1 MSDRRATTFPGSGD
15 RWANLEALGHAAG
28 RRPRRA
34 AKDPKDPKPGRMSPR
49 RRRNL
54 LRTLAIVLVLVVAL
68 AGAGALYGYRYAD
81 RLVGKGKRPVAG
93 LTPAGAGKAM
103 NILLVGSDSR
113 DGLSRRQ
120 LGRIQT
126 VEVPGRRTD
135 TIMILHLSPDRPKPV
150 MVSLPRDLRATV
162 NGRTNKINA
171 AFAFGGPDLLVKT
184 VEETT
189 GLAINHYAEIDFAGF
204 LEVVDALGG
213 VTLCNRSGHR
223 LDDAYANLHMD
234 PGCQHMNG
242 VKALAF
248 VRARHVDS
256 DFGRIG
262 RQQEFL
268 RAVLAEVDRRGNLTG
283 LPKLLDVADIATD
296 HIKTDQGLSTGTAI
310 GLARRLRNAGPG
322 TIDMRVYPSVASP
335 PRCAGCA
342 AFVDPLPE
350 AAILMRALARD
361 AATLPPVGLPGGKG
375 VSLAT
380 TPVTVLNGS
389 GAAGAAARAAE
400 GLRRLGVRVAGTGNA
415 AKPTGQASTLA
426 YPADMA
432 AQARLLRSVLGG
444 GVTLVKADAGTSLVL
459 TVGSGFRLR

>member
-1 MSDRRATTFPGSGD
+1 
-15 RWANLEALGHAAG
+15 
-28 RRPRRA
+28 
-34 AKDPKDPKPGRMSPR
+34 MSPR

-54 LRTLAIVLVLVVAL
+54 LRTLAIVLVLAVVL

-81 RLVGKGKRPVAG
+81 RLVAKGRRPVAG
-93 LTPAGAGKAM
+93 LAPAGAGKAM

-113 DGLSRRQ
+113 DGLTRRQ

-135 TIMILHLSPDRPKPV
+135 TIMLLHVSPDRPRPV
-150 MVSLPRDLRATV
+150 LVSLPRDLRATV
-162 NGRTNKINA
+162 NGRTSKLNA

-184 VEETT
+184 VQETT
-189 GLAINHYAEIDFAGF
+189 RLPINHYAEIDFAGF
-204 LEVVDALGG
+204 LQVVDALGG
-213 VTLCNRSGHR
+213 VTLCNRSGRR
-223 LDDAYANLHMD
+223 LDDPYANLHMD
-234 PGCQHMNG
+234 PGCQRMNG

-262 RQQEFL
+262 RQQEFM
-268 RAVLAEVDRRGNLTG
+268 RAVLAEVDRRGTLTG
-283 LPKLLDVADIATD
+283 LPGLLDVADVATD
-296 HIKTDQGLSTGTAI
+296 HIRTDQGLSTATAI
-310 GLARRLRNAGPG
+310 GLARRLHNAGPRSM
-322 TIDMRVYPSVASP
+322 DMRVYPSVAGP
-335 PRCAGCA
+335 PRCGGCA

-375 VSLAT
+375 VSLAA

-389 GAAGAAARAAE
+389 GASGAAARAAE

-415 AKPTGQASTLA
+415 ARPTGQASTLA
-426 YPADMA
+426 YPPEKA
-432 AQARLLRSVLGG
+432 AQARLLREVLGG
-444 GVTLVKADAGTSLVL
+444 GVALVRADAGTGLVL

>member
-1 MSDRRATTFPGSGD
+1 MTDRRATTFQGSSD
-15 RWANLEALGHAAG
+15 RWANLEALGAAAG
-28 RRPRRA
+28 RKPPS
-34 AKDPKDPKPGRMSPR
+34 KPPKISSR

-54 LRTLAIVLVLVVAL
+54 LRTLAIVLALVVVL

-81 RLVGKGKRPVAG
+81 RLVGKGQRPVAG
-93 LTPAGAGKAM
+93 LTPAAAGKPM

-126 VEVPGRRTD
+126 AEVAGQRTD
-135 TIMILHLSPDRPKPV
+135 TIIVLHISPARDKAV
-150 MVSLPRDLRATV
+150 MVSLPRDLRASV
-162 NGRTNKINA
+162 DGRTNKINA

-184 VEETT
+184 VEQTT
-189 GLAINHYAEIDFAGF
+189 GLTINHYVEIDFAGF
-204 LEVVDALGG
+204 LNVVDALGG

-223 LDDAYANLHMD
+223 LDDSYANLHMD
-234 PGCQHMNG
+234 PGCQRMNG

-248 VRARHVDS
+248 VRARHIDS

-268 RAVLAEVDRRGNLTG
+268 RAVMAEVARRGNLAG
-283 LPKLLDVADIATD
+283 LPKLLDVANIATD
-296 HIKTDQGLSTGTAI
+296 HIETDDHLSTGTALS
-310 GLARRLRNAGPG
+310 LARRLRKLDPG
-322 TIDMRVYPSVASP
+322 SIDMRVYPSVASP

-350 AAILMRALARD
+350 AGILMRALARD

-375 VSLAT
+375 ISLAT

-389 GAAGAAARAAE
+389 GAAGAAARAATD
-400 GLRRLGVRVAGTGNA
+400 LRRLGVRIVGTGNA
-415 AKPTGQASTLA
+415 ATPTGQASTLA
-426 YPADMA
+426 YPPALA
-432 AQARLLRSVLGG
+432 RQARLLASVLGG
-444 GVTLVKADAGTSLVL
+444 KVKLVKAGDGASLTL

>member
-1 MSDRRATTFPGSGD
+1 MTNRRATTFQG
-15 RWANLEALGHAAG
+15 W
-28 RRPRRA
+28 
-34 AKDPKDPKPGRMSPR
+34 KMSSR

-54 LRTLAIVLVLVVAL
+54 LRTLAIVLVLVVVL
-68 AGAGALYGYRYAD
+68 AGAGAVYAYRYAD
-81 RLVGKGKRPVAG
+81 RLVGKGQRPVAG
-93 LTPAGAGKAM
+93 LTPAAAGQPM

-126 VEVPGRRTD
+126 EEVAGRRTD
-135 TIMILHLSPDRPKPV
+135 TIIVLHVSPERDKAV

-162 NGRTNKINA
+162 NGKTSKINA
-171 AFAFGGPDLLVKT
+171 AFAFGGPALLVKA
-184 VEETT
+184 VSETT
-189 GLAINHYAEIDFAGF
+189 GLTINHYAEIDFAGF
-204 LEVVDALGG
+204 LNVVDALGG

-223 LDDAYANLHMD
+223 LDDSYANLHMG
-234 PGCQHMNG
+234 PGCQKMNG

-268 RAVLAEVDRRGNLTG
+268 RAVMAEVGDRGHLTG
-283 LPKLLDVADIATD
+283 LPELMDVADIATD
-296 HIKTDQGLSTGTAI
+296 HIKTDDTLTTTMAI
-310 GLARRLRNAGPG
+310 GLARRLRTLDPA
-322 TIDMRVYPSVASP
+322 TVDMRVYPSVASP

-361 AATLPPVGLPGGKG
+361 AASLPPVGLPGGKG
-375 VSLAT
+375 ISLAT

-389 GAAGAAARAAE
+389 GAAGAAARAAAD
-400 GLRRLGVRVAGTGNA
+400 LRRLGVRVVGTGNA
-415 AKPTGQASTLA
+415 ASPTGQASTLA
-426 YPADMA
+426 YPPALA
-432 AQARLLRSVLGG
+432 GRARLLASVLGG
-444 GVTLVKADAGTSLVL
+444 QVKLVKAGDGASLVL

>member
-1 MSDRRATTFPGSGD
+1 
-15 RWANLEALGHAAG
+15 
-28 RRPRRA
+28 
-34 AKDPKDPKPGRMSPR
+34 MSPR

-54 LRTLAIVLVLVVAL
+54 LRTLAIVLVLVVVL
-68 AGAGALYGYRYAD
+68 AGAGAMYGYRYAD
-81 RLVGKGKRPVAG
+81 RLVAKGRRPVAG

-113 DGLSRRQ
+113 DGLTRRQ

-135 TIMILHLSPDRPKPV
+135 TIMILHVSPDRPRPV

-162 NGRTNKINA
+162 NGRTGKLNA

-189 GLAINHYAEIDFAGF
+189 GLPINHYAEIDFAGF

-213 VTLCNRSGHR
+213 VTLCNRSGRR
-223 LDDAYANLHMD
+223 LDDPYANLHMG

-268 RAVLAEVDRRGNLTG
+268 RAVLAELDRRGSLTG
-283 LPKLLDVADIATD
+283 LPGLLHVADIATD
-296 HIKTDQGLSTGTAI
+296 HIRTDQGLSTGTAI

-322 TIDMRVYPSVASP
+322 SMDMRVYPSVASP

-375 VSLAT
+375 VSLAA

-389 GAAGAAARAAE
+389 GATGAAARAAE

-415 AKPTGQASTLA
+415 ARPTGQASTLA
-426 YPADMA
+426 YPPGLA
-432 AQARLLRSVLGG
+432 AQARLLREVLGG
-444 GVTLVKADAGTSLVL
+444 GVTLVKADAGTGLVL

>member
-1 MSDRRATTFPGSGD
+1 MTNRRATTFQG
-15 RWANLEALGHAAG
+15 W
-28 RRPRRA
+28 
-34 AKDPKDPKPGRMSPR
+34 KMSSR

-54 LRTLAIVLVLVVAL
+54 LRTLAIVLVLVVVL

-81 RLVGKGKRPVAG
+81 RLVGKGRQPVAG
-93 LTPAGAGKAM
+93 LTPTGAGKAM

-126 VEVPGRRTD
+126 EEVAGRRTD
-135 TIMILHLSPDRPKPV
+135 TIIVLHVSPERDKAV

-162 NGRTNKINA
+162 NGKTSKINA
-171 AFAFGGPDLLVKT
+171 AFAFGGPALLVKA
-184 VEETT
+184 VSETT
-189 GLAINHYAEIDFAGF
+189 GLTINHYAEIDFAGF
-204 LEVVDALGG
+204 LNVVDALGG

-223 LDDAYANLHMD
+223 LDDSYANLHMG
-234 PGCQHMNG
+234 PGCQKMNG

-268 RAVLAEVDRRGNLTG
+268 RAVMAEVGDRGHLTG
-283 LPKLLDVADIATD
+283 LPELMDVADIATD
-296 HIKTDQGLSTGTAI
+296 HIKTDDTLTTTTAI
-310 GLARRLRNAGPG
+310 GLARRLRTLDPA
-322 TIDMRVYPSVASP
+322 TVDMRVYPSVASP
-335 PRCAGCA
+335 PRRAGCA

-361 AATLPPVGLPGGKG
+361 ARTLPPVGLPGGKG
-375 VSLAT
+375 VSLAA

-400 GLRRLGVRVAGTGNA
+400 SLRRLGVRVAGTGNA
-415 AKPTGQASTLA
+415 ATPTGQASTLA
-426 YPADMA
+426 YPPALA
-432 AQARLLRSVLGG
+432 GQGRLLASVLGG
-444 GVTLVKADAGTSLVL
+444 QVKLVKAGDGASLVL

>member
-1 MSDRRATTFPGSGD
+1 VTDRRATTFQGSGD
-15 RWANLEALGHAAG
+15 RWANLEALGAAAG
-28 RRPRRA
+28 RKP
-34 AKDPKDPKPGRMSPR
+34 PKLSSR

-54 LRTLAIVLVLVVAL
+54 LRTLAIVLALVVVL

-81 RLVGKGKRPVAG
+81 RLVGKGQRPVAG
-93 LTPAGAGKAM
+93 LTPAAAGKPM

-126 VEVPGRRTD
+126 VEVAGQRTD
-135 TIMILHLSPDRPKPV
+135 TIIVLHVSPARDKAV
-150 MVSLPRDLRATV
+150 MVSLPRDLRASV
-162 NGRTNKINA
+162 DGRTNKINA

-184 VEETT
+184 VSQTT
-189 GLAINHYAEIDFAGF
+189 GLTINHYVEIDFAGF
-204 LEVVDALGG
+204 LNVVDALGG

-223 LDDAYANLHMD
+223 LDDSYANLHMD
-234 PGCQHMNG
+234 PGCQKMNG

-248 VRARHVDS
+248 VRARHIDS

-268 RAVLAEVDRRGNLTG
+268 RAVMAEVARRGNLAG
-283 LPKLLDVADIATD
+283 LPKLLDVANIATD
-296 HIKTDQGLSTGTAI
+296 HIETDDHLSTSTALS
-310 GLARRLRNAGPG
+310 LARRLRKLDPG
-322 TIDMRVYPSVASP
+322 SIDMRVYPSVAAP

-350 AAILMRALARD
+350 AGILMRALARD

-375 VSLAT
+375 ISLAA

-389 GAAGAAARAAE
+389 GAAGAAARAATD
-400 GLRRLGVRVAGTGNA
+400 LRRLGVRSSAPATRPRPPGRPRPWPTRRPWPARPGCWPRSWPARSSWSRRATG
-415 AKPTGQASTLA
+415 
-426 YPADMA
+426 PA
-432 AQARLLRSVLGG
+432 
-444 GVTLVKADAGTSLVL
+444 
-459 TVGSGFRLR
+459 